1 MKRSALTF
9 ILFGQMVLAIIFIKI
24 NDKNLLKDVSCIVF
38 YSFLSNDTLKCK
50 EWIKVVEK

>member
-1 MKRSALTF
+1 
-9 ILFGQMVLAIIFIKI
+9 MVLAKIFIKI

-50 EWIKVVEK
+50 EIFYIEWIKVVEK